1 MINPH
6 KTLET
11 MLNAARQINN
21 PVLIMSEETNKNTFG
36 YKVSEF
42 EGITI
47 RTDNELPLDNV
58 HLKSKKQ

>member
-1 MINPH
+1 MVNPH
-6 KTLET
+6 KTLKT
-11 MLNAARQINN
+11 MLNAARQLNN
-21 PVLIMSEETNKNTFG
+21 PVLIMSEETCKDIFG
-36 YKVSEF
+36 YKVTEF

>member
-6 KTLET
+6 KTLKT

-21 PVLIMSEETNKNTFG
+21 PVLIMSEDTNKNTFA

-42 EGITI
+42 NVNTI
-47 RTDNELPLDNV
+47 RTDNELNDDNY
-58 HLKSKKQ
+58 H